1 LHKTGDKNLIITI
14 LKQNQ
19 GLSISILD
27 NGVGREKSL
36 EINKRTNPQHKS
48 FASDA
53 IIKRIKHIN
62 ESNKMLIDLKIID
75 HLQGTEVLLKI
86 TY

>member
-1 LHKTGDKNLIITI
+1 MHKTGDKNLIITI